1 MKELLVKETKF
12 RHIKVFS
19 YLVNNGTGNSIS
31 NQNPIDIPII
41 FSGSFGVFVKTPVFL
56 SRFFNYNFLYGG
68 VIHGKN
74 NYNVRFGTSQDR
86 NVRFGHKNS
95 LGFNNISLS
104 NDKLL
109 LWQKRQTL
117 PNPPNYMSE
126 FKDRLKLLRTVLG
139 LSQAEMA
146 RKLGIARSR
155 LSELESGKTK
165 PRDSLLRLISKT
177 FGVSYE
183 WLKYGKGEMWEQKEE
198 EIPPDAPLDR
208 ELFYKIM
215 TLIVKAIREGKLIGI
230 SDEELLELVKLL
242 YKKYK
247 PLKDKEESEKLWK
260 ELEQDVVILGKTL
273 EKR

>member
-1 MKELLVKETKF
+1 MNEIGKRIGTLRKLLGVSKKEFAEKL
-12 RHIKVFS
+12 KVS
-19 YLVNNGTGNSIS
+19 PAYITQIEQGKKKPSEM
-31 NQNPIDIPII
+31 
-41 FSGSFGVFVKTPVFL
+41 
-56 SRFFNYNFLYGG
+56 FLY
-68 VIHGKN
+68 
-74 NYNVRFGTSQDR
+74 
-86 NVRFGHKNS
+86 
-95 LGFNNISLS
+95 
-104 NDKLL
+104 
-109 LWQKRQTL
+109 
-117 PNPPNYMSE
+117 
-126 FKDRLKLLRTVLG
+126 
-139 LSQAEMA
+139 
-146 RKLGIARSR
+146 
-155 LSELESGKTK
+155 
-165 PRDSLLRLISKT
+165 LISQT

-247 PLKDKEESEKLWK
+247 PLKDREESEKLWR